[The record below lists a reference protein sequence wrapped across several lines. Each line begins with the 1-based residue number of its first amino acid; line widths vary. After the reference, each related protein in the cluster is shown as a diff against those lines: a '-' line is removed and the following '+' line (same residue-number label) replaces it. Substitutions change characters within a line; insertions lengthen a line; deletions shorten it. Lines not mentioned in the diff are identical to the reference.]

1 MQRYRKKN
9 VFANFM
15 FTKIYD
21 MGEKKILILNIYFNE
36 YMKYCVVIPVYN
48 SENHIA
54 DVIEDVVQYVD
65 NIIVVDDGSTDGT
78 LSIIEKINNI
88 CLITYSRNRGK
99 GYALRRGFALAISLG
114 FTHVVTL
121 DADGQHKAKDINLL
135 INRAIGKEDAL
146 IIGSRCF
153 DNPNMPQGNRFAN
166 KFSNFWFKIQTG
178 ITLPDTQTGFRLYPV
193 YIMKKMRFFT
203 NRYESELEILVRC
216 AWRNIELIPQF
227 INVYYPPF
235 DERISHFR
243 KGKDF
248 FRISIMNTV
257 LCFMALLY
265 GYPSMFF
272 RKLWAKIKN

>member
-1 MQRYRKKN
+1 
-9 VFANFM
+9 M

-88 CLITYSRNRGK
+88 RLITYSRNRGK

-121 DADGQHKAKDINLL
+121 DADGQHKAKDINIL